1 MGFTQYVSPE
11 ERAKGNKNKS
21 PDLTHYRKVNQG
33 DRLDL
38 LTYKIYNDSKY
49 FLQIGKV
56 NDLTSVRNL
65 KAGLQIYL
73 PPLDKT

>member
-1 MGFTQYVSPE
+1 
-11 ERAKGNKNKS
+11 
-21 PDLTHYRKVNQG
+21 
-33 DRLDL
+33 L

-56 NDLTSVRNL
+56 NDLTSLRNL
-65 KAGLQIYL
+65 KAGIQIYL